1 MISELRKVYKCEH
14 CGKRML
20 GAGAMGYH
28 EKWCKKNPSNRHKCF
43 ALCSHLKR
51 NIKVIGF
58 DGEDGQYRYEFI
70 CLKTGNMMYSY
81 KLERKALYG
90 YFKIP
95 KNLIRM
101 PLECSLYQEM
111 SFDEQEECF
120 GL

>member
-1 MISELRKVYKCEH
+1 
-14 CGKRML
+14 
-20 GAGAMGYH
+20 
-28 EKWCKKNPSNRHKCF
+28 
-43 ALCSHLKR
+43 
-51 NIKVIGF
+51 
-58 DGEDGQYRYEFI
+58 
-70 CLKTGNMMYSY
+70 MYSY